1 DKYIEGKHPVR
12 VKLDASTMSAFLNTQ
27 NDVYTNDDLH
37 ELARLRYT
45 KKWLRENHVLLAN
58 TDRGIDVSPEQ
69 LEALRIFKLPNDNA
83 QTMVHIKDGL
93 NEIGTTLQLI
103 QGRIGDLRGFDIFYD
118 PKAEKDARIIF
129 KRRSDGLEESVDV
142 GAPGTEVNQMIDA
155 LEEVPVSRTKQV
167 RQIGRR
173 IARKA

>member
-1 DKYIEGKHPVR
+1 M
-12 VKLDASTMSAFLNTQ
+12 KLAQHYNLSKVASEIC
-27 NDVYTNDDLH
+27 V
-37 ELARLRYT
+37 
-45 KKWLRENHVLLAN
+45 
-58 TDRGIDVSPEQ
+58 VS
-69 LEALRIFKLPNDNA
+69 IFS
-83 QTMVHIKDGL
+83 
-93 NEIGTTLQLI
+93 
-103 QGRIGDLRGFDIFYD
+103 YD